1 MNLMMSLGRNI
12 LVGQKIKT
20 SLGWRIVK
28 QVTDEGVV
36 VKEGVVKFGTPV
48 FGWKSS

>member
-1 MNLMMSLGRNI
+1 MNMTMVLGKNI
-12 LVGQKIKT
+12 LVGMRIKT
-20 SLGWRIVK
+20 RHGWRKVK
-28 QVTDEGVV
+28 QVTDDGVV